1 MEGRINGETTMS
13 RTTLS
18 RSPGSGDFNDAA
30 LVDEQGREIPITEAM
45 ILKACRELEQAWRYP
60 RQADR
65 KAG

>member
-1 MEGRINGETTMS
+1 MS